1 MFEIAKN
8 LIHSLNFVLI
18 ITFIISNLPAFKR
31 FIQKDEYSRFDLV
44 ILGIIFSFFGIA
56 GTYLGTN
63 VNGAVASTRIIGV
76 MAGGI
81 LCGPFVGIVSGIIT
95 GIHRILYDIQGI
107 TSIAC
112 GLTTVIAGFVSAFIY
127 TRDKKYSKWVYGLIG
142 GIFVVSIEMLLVLFI
157 SRPTYMAFNIVKSIY
172 LPLSFANAIGI
183 CIVILLIQ
191 KIFDEKDQASA
202 IQAQLSLEIANK
214 TLPYFRDIND
224 ESLQKICSIIKDSTD
239 LAAVSI
245 TDKHRVLAYSG
256 LDCDYH
262 SKKHP
267 INPLTTGTV
276 FDTGKHLILNTSE
289 EIKCQNLDCNLK
301 SCIIVP
307 LYEGNEVTK
316 TLKLYSTKEKG
327 ISYTHEKLAL
337 GLSQLMSTQ
346 MELSKVTNLK
356 ALATKAE
363 IKALQAQI
371 NPHFLFNSLNTIVS
385 FVRIN
390 PDKAR
395 DLIVNLSV
403 FLRYNIE
410 ESNGF
415 VDITKEIEQVKAY
428 IAIEQ
433 ARFGDKLKI
442 EYDIDNDIKLTIP
455 SLIIQP
461 IVENAIKHGVLESK
475 GKGKVVISI
484 KKQNEDSV
492 LVTIEDDGFGV
503 PDEVIDSLYSETHS
517 QNKIGMANVHN
528 RLKHLYGN
536 GLKIENLKIGTKISF
551 VLKQKEAVL

>member
-1 MFEIAKN
+1 MA
-8 LIHSLNFVLI
+8 
-18 ITFIISNLPAFKR
+18 IT
-31 FIQKDEYSRFDLV
+31 E
-44 ILGIIFSFFGIA
+44 
-56 GTYLGTN
+56 
-63 VNGAVASTRIIGV
+63 
-76 MAGGI
+76 
-81 LCGPFVGIVSGIIT
+81 
-95 GIHRILYDIQGI
+95 
-107 TSIAC
+107 
-112 GLTTVIAGFVSAFIY
+112 
-127 TRDKKYSKWVYGLIG
+127 
-142 GIFVVSIEMLLVLFI
+142 
-157 SRPTYMAFNIVKSIY
+157 
-172 LPLSFANAIGI
+172 
-183 CIVILLIQ
+183 
-191 KIFDEKDQASA
+191 
-202 IQAQLSLEIANK
+202 
-214 TLPYFRDIND
+214 
-224 ESLQKICSIIKDSTD
+224 
-239 LAAVSI
+239 
-245 TDKHRVLAYSG
+245 KHRVLAYSG

-289 EIKCQNLDCNLK
+289 EIKCKNLDCNLK